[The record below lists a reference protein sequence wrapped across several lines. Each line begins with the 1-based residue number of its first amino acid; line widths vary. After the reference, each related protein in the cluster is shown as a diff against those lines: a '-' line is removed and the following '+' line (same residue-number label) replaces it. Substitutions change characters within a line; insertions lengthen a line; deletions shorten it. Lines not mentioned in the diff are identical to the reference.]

1 MGKAKKMLSMFMAL
15 AIVFSVAAC
24 SNGSN
29 RNGNNSSDNS
39 SNIGSTTSAQAD
51 GSAGKGSDSDGV
63 IRIAVAASMTGENAE
78 YGKQMQAAAEIMA
91 DKWNHDGGILGKQ
104 IEIVPYDDK
113 NSGDESATV
122 AQKIVEDKEIL
133 GVLGHY
139 SSNLCLIAGPIYQ
152 ENQMIEITT
161 SASHPDITGIG
172 DYIFRNNSIIS
183 VESNYMLQI
192 AIEDFGCKK
201 IGIVSIKTDWGTT
214 TSNMIK
220 DIFAENYADS
230 GAEIVA
236 HEEIITGSDDFSPI
250 VTKMEEAGAEVIIC
264 VGEYGLSGPLAKQYR
279 QVNPDIKLVAPSSAF
294 SQQLLNLAGDAAEGL
309 RFPIS
314 FFAGSQDPKVKEFV
328 DEFDQKY
335 GGLPN
340 SFAAQTYDA
349 TGMLLKAVKNAG
361 TTDHKAVRDEL
372 AKLEYPGV
380 TGDTSFDERGDATK
394 AYTKVEIKG
403 GEFVEVGK

>member
-1 MGKAKKMLSMFMAL
+1 MGQWAL
-15 AIVFSVAAC
+15 VKRQSKED
-24 SNGSN
+24 S
-29 RNGNNSSDNS
+29 
-39 SNIGSTTSAQAD
+39 
-51 GSAGKGSDSDGV
+51 KGGV

-91 DKWNHDGGILGKQ
+91 DKWNRDGGVLGRQ

-113 NSGDESATV
+113 NSGDESATI
-122 AQKIVEDKEIL
+122 AQKIVEDKDIL

-172 DYIFRNNSIIS
+172 DFIFRNNSIIS

-214 TSNMIK
+214 TSGMIK

-250 VTKMEEAGAEVIIC
+250 VTKMEEAGADVIIC

-294 SQQLLNLAGDAAEGL
+294 SQQLLNLAGDSANGL

-314 FFAGSQDPKVKEFV
+314 FFAGSQDPKITEFV

-349 TGMLLKAVKNAG
+349 TGMLLEAVSAAG
-361 TTDHKAVRDEL
+361 TTDHKAVRDAL
-372 AKLEYPGV
+372 AGLEYPGV
-380 TGDTSFDERGDATK
+380 TGDTSFDDQGDATK
-394 AYTKVEIKG
+394 AYTKVEIRD